1 MRVGVCVC
9 VFITSAG
16 QKLLTACR
24 DFREPE
30 MKDLF
35 EICMTRY
42 ASVSLCVC
50 VRRRRSKSRRIC
62 ARVRVVGRSDGTR
75 RQTRRQIKVPPV
87 FVQLYSFT

>member
-1 MRVGVCVC
+1 MRVGVCVCVC

-50 VRRRRSKSRRIC
+50 VC
-62 ARVRVVGRSDGTR
+62 GGGGARAGGFVRECE
-75 RQTRRQIKVPPV
+75 
-87 FVQLYSFT
+87 